1 MSLCLLTEAPMR
13 IAYGDLISG
22 ISGDMMVGALLDL
35 GLPLRRL
42 RADLKTIPRLKFRLR
57 SGKKSVHGLSA
68 RYFQVRCPENQPE
81 RTWKEIRSLLG
92 RSSLSPAV
100 KEQSLEIFRRL
111 AEAEAKIHGVAVD
124 DVHFHEIGATD
135 SIVDIVATA
144 IGIEYLE
151 IDSLVFSPLPLGRGM
166 TRSRH
171 GPLPLPGPAALELMK
186 GLPVAGVD
194 LSAETVTP
202 TGAAIVA
209 ALASAFGEIP
219 PMTVEKIAYGAGRKE
234 FPDRPNVLRL
244 VLGQS
249 SSAWRSD
256 EMLMLETNIDDMN
269 PEIYDYLFERLF
281 TAGARD
287 VFLQPI
293 QMKKNRPGTL
303 LRVLAEPADKDRLA
317 RIVFQ
322 ETSTIG
328 MRYYPVRRMVLNR
341 ATKRLKTKFGE
352 VRIKLIEAP
361 DGQLRATPE
370 YEDLKRI
377 ARRENVP
384 LQLLY
389 DEVTRGFTPP
399 ARKKRR

>member
-1 MSLCLLTEAPMR
+1 
-13 IAYGDLISG
+13 
-22 ISGDMMVGALLDL
+22 
-35 GLPLRRL
+35 
-42 RADLKTIPRLKFRLR
+42 
-57 SGKKSVHGLSA
+57 
-68 RYFQVRCPENQPE
+68 
-81 RTWKEIRSLLG
+81 
-92 RSSLSPAV
+92 
-100 KEQSLEIFRRL
+100 
-111 AEAEAKIHGVAVD
+111 
-124 DVHFHEIGATD
+124 
-135 SIVDIVATA
+135 
-144 IGIEYLE
+144 
-151 IDSLVFSPLPLGRGM
+151 
-166 TRSRH
+166 
-171 GPLPLPGPAALELMK
+171 MK

>member
-1 MSLCLLTEAPMR
+1 MR

-42 RADLKTIPRLKFRLR
+42 QSDLKTIPELNFRLR

-68 RYFQVRCPENQPE
+68 RFFQVLYPENQPE
-81 RTWKEIRSLLG
+81 RTWKQIRRLLR
-92 RSSLSPAV
+92 RSTLFPAV
-100 KEQSLEIFRRL
+100 KERSLEIFRRL
-111 AEAEAKIHGVAVD
+111 AEAEARIHGVAVD
-124 DVHFHEIGATD
+124 EVHFHEIGATD

-144 IGIEYLE
+144 IGIHYLG
-151 IDSLVFSPLPLGRGM
+151 IDSLIFSPLPLGRGM
-166 TRSRH
+166 IRSRH

-194 LSAETVTP
+194 LHAETVTP
-202 TGAAIVA
+202 TGAALVS

-219 PMTVEKIAYGAGRKE
+219 PMTIEKIGYGAGQRALA
-234 FPDRPNVLRL
+234 DRPNVLRL
-244 VLGQS
+244 VLGQE
-249 SSAWRSD
+249 SADWKSD

-269 PEIYDYLFERLF
+269 PEIYDYVVERLLN
-281 TAGARD
+281 AGARD

-293 QMKKNRPGTL
+293 QMKKNRPATL
-303 LRVLAEPADKDRLA
+303 LRILAEPADKDRLA
-317 RIVFQ
+317 RIVFG

-341 ATKRLKTKFGE
+341 ATDRLKTKFGE
-352 VRIKLIEAP
+352 MRVKLIQEP
-361 DGQLRATPE
+361 GGNFRATPE

-377 ARRENVP
+377 ARSKNVP
-384 LQLLY
+384 LRLLY
-389 DEVTRGFTPP
+389 DEVTRSYTPP
-399 ARKKRR
+399 KRKKR